1 MTRLAKIL
9 IAEDDHT
16 IAHVVERVL
25 EDTQLYRVAWVTD
38 GDAVLEAVAEDMP
51 DLVLLDLM
59 MPKRNGFEV
68 CRALREDP
76 RSQDLPICIM
86 TALTDERAHQT
97 ARDAGADDILMK
109 PFRANAL
116 RSLVRTHLS
125 SMSEVA
131 LEPATL
137 HPSPPDAPSWS
148 QLVGSFRQLTR
159 SLATLELENAALVAN
174 VNELKLLVQQAER
187 RLADTLTAQ
196 ESPEELDIRVVF
208 REWGSRYFG
217 ESTALEQDDALVD
230 RSTAFLSEV
239 DAATLET
246 FLESL
251 YFDITAGPG
260 PGPAVELK
268 CERNGQTLALRCKVV
283 SPKAS
288 VPNGLSGFS
297 IELSKLLGISVSLN
311 DAPDGQPE
319 YFVYL
324 PASQSLAPS
333 KLERPVDEAI
343 LEEAWSGLLVS
354 VNVVLCT
361 DKGDIRGSLR
371 ALGPRGAV
379 LGQTSDPTDQLG
391 AFEGE
396 VLELRFPEF
405 GDCKAGAF
413 LYRRNGEWALLW
425 RNVSKESMRILSDI
439 RRSAPGGGL
448 LTTDR

>member
-25 EDTQLYRVAWVTD
+25 EDTQLYRVSWVTD
-38 GDAVLEAVAEDMP
+38 GDSVLEAVAEEMP

-68 CRALREDP
+68 CRALRDDP

-125 SMSEVA
+125 GFSEVTPETSK
-131 LEPATL
+131 LTPET
-137 HPSPPDAPSWS
+137 PDAPSWN
-148 QLVGSFRQLTR
+148 QLVGSFRQLTKTL
-159 SLATLELENAALVAN
+159 STLEVDNAALVAN
-174 VNELKLLVQQAER
+174 VNELKLLVLQAER

-196 ESPEELDIRVVF
+196 QSPEELDIRGVF
-208 REWGSRYFG
+208 REWGNRHFG
-217 ESTALEQDDALVD
+217 ESLTLGPQDESIDQ
-230 RSTAFLSEV
+230 SSAFLSEV
-239 DAATLET
+239 DAATLEA

-251 YFDITAGPG
+251 HSDITVGHADTR
-260 PGPAVELK
+260 VELR
-268 CERNGQTLALRCKVV
+268 CERNGQTLTLRCKVM

-288 VPNGLSGFS
+288 SPNGLSAFS

-311 DAPDGQPE
+311 NAADNRIE
-319 YFVYL
+319 YLVYL
-324 PASQSLAPS
+324 PASKSLTLS
-333 KLERPVDEAI
+333 KLERPVDEAV

-354 VNVVLCT
+354 VHVVLCT
-361 DKGDIRGSLR
+361 ETGDIRSSLR

-379 LGQTSDPTDQLG
+379 LGHTP
-391 AFEGE
+391 
-396 VLELRFPEF
+396 
-405 GDCKAGAF
+405 
-413 LYRRNGEWALLW
+413 
-425 RNVSKESMRILSDI
+425 I
-439 RRSAPGGGL
+439 RSAW
-448 LTTDR
+448 TV